1 MLNPQTAAAYQL
13 QQQNAFIQAVGADK
27 NLKELAIFTEQ
38 HNNAQVNNKI
48 ALVNTILT
56 QFIRMLTTFFRE
68 RLDINVT

>member
-38 HNNAQVNNKI
+38 HNNAQFCKQVSKSGKQKNG
-48 ALVNTILT
+48 L
-56 QFIRMLTTFFRE
+56 F
-68 RLDINVT
+68 D